1 MFLVDFLSLFCSI
14 LYALF
19 ASSQKMRFR
28 GIKIV
33 LLVILSDCERE
44 REKKRKKKRERVIV
58 NC

>member
-1 MFLVDFLSLFCSI
+1 MFLVDFLRLFCSI

-33 LLVILSDCERE
+33 LLVILSDCKRE
-44 REKKRKKKRERVIV
+44 REKE
-58 NC
+58 